1 MENKLL
7 PCPFCGGE
15 AELDEY
21 CGKYV
26 VFCKNASCSWRKT
39 KAEAIEAWNT
49 RHERTLSE
57 KDALDVVYEHI
68 CGDGYDADGRAK
80 SIIHELA
87 KMCGAKVVGE

>member
-1 MENKLL
+1 MSELK

-49 RHERTLSE
+49 RHERTCE
-57 KDALDVVYEHI
+57 VTYGEHGCPY
-68 CGDGYDADGRAK
+68 CGECGFVLYSTSGYCPNCGTRIKEDAD
-80 SIIHELA
+80 E
-87 KMCGAKVVGE
+87 